1 MTADEVTVG
10 LCQWL
15 AVPGQPDTNL
25 ADAAELITS
34 ATAAGAEV
42 VVLPELWASGYDPAS
57 LAANVA
63 DAAEPLPGPRS
74 EALAELARHHGVEL
88 YAGTVPE
95 AVGNRIYNTA
105 LAFGADGTLLAAHR
119 KAHLY
124 PFTAE
129 DGIFAAGDR
138 LTVADSDRLGRVG
151 LTVCFDGDFPEV
163 ALALARLGATTV
175 IEPCAYEVEAADWWD
190 LLYPAAA
197 VANGQWWILA
207 NQCGTTAT
215 GTILGASRV
224 IDPSGRIVAEAKR
237 VEPGGHADPEVL
249 IATVDRRARPA
260 AEVEGVT
267 ALRQGRR
274 PELYAG

>member
-1 MTADEVTVG
+1 VTADEVTVG

-25 ADAAELITS
+25 AAAAELIAS
-34 ATAAGAEV
+34 AISAGAEV

-57 LAANVA
+57 LAADVA

-74 EALAELARHHGVEL
+74 ESLAELARHHGVEL

-95 AVGNRIYNTA
+95 AAGGRIYNTA
-105 LAFGADGTLLAAHR
+105 LAFASDGTLLAAHR

-129 DGIFAAGDR
+129 DRIFAAGDR

-163 ALALARLGATTV
+163 AGALARLGATTV

-224 IDPSGRIVAEAKR
+224 IDPAGRIVAEAKR
-237 VEPGGHADPEVL
+237 VEQGGHADPEVL
-249 IATVDRRARPA
+249 IATVGRRPRPA
-260 AEVEGVT
+260 AEVQGVT
-267 ALRQGRR
+267 ALRRGRR